1 MTPGI
6 NAKELL
12 NAMQEISSSKGISQD
27 VIVEAI
33 QEALKKAYFKYSG
46 DDTDSIIRV
55 DFDTQTGD
63 IKMFK
68 LKNVVEE
75 IQDDVFETDPEEAKE
90 QTGQDYKVGDVMEIP
105 IDMSAFQRAG

>member
-33 QEALKKAYFKYSG
+33 QEALKKAYF
-46 DDTDSIIRV
+46 
-55 DFDTQTGD
+55 
-63 IKMFK
+63 
-68 LKNVVEE
+68 
-75 IQDDVFETDPEEAKE
+75 
-90 QTGQDYKVGDVMEIP
+90 
-105 IDMSAFQRAG
+105 